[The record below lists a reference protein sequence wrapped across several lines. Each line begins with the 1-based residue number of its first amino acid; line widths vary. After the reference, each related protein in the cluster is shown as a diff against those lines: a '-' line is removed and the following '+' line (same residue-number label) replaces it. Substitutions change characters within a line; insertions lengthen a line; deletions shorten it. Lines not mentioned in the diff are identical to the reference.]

1 MSIKKI
7 EILTEN
13 IIKNLEY
20 PIGSAFDLETA
31 ENNVGLQVDELNV
44 TLVIQSEKSPDS
56 EMSSQ
61 NSNLSDE
68 EYEDQN
74 IDIDI
79 LKSNPLLSDEFVI
92 DLTKKNSKIIRTN
105 NKPTKCT
112 H

>member
-1 MSIKKI
+1 
-7 EILTEN
+7 
-13 IIKNLEY
+13 
-20 PIGSAFDLETA
+20 
-31 ENNVGLQVDELNV
+31 
-44 TLVIQSEKSPDS
+44 
-56 EMSSQ
+56 MSSQ